1 MSTINDLMTA
11 IAANNKAKGF
21 RDREFNVGEV
31 LMLITSELGEA
42 LEAQRTT
49 KFAEVEHYN
58 KALANAKEI
67 GREEMDFIPAFK
79 TYIKDTFEDELADA
93 FIRLLDLAERAGVDL
108 AWHVEQKMK
117 YNATRPR
124 LHGKAF

>member
-1 MSTINDLMTA
+1 MSNTINELMTA

-42 LEAQRTT
+42 LEATRKEDWANREGFELATSEPHT
-49 KFAEVEHYN
+49 PEHWEAQF
-58 KALANAKEI
+58 KAH
-67 GREEMDFIPAFK
+67 
-79 TYIKDTFEDELADA
+79 IKDSFEDELADS
-93 FIRLLDLAERAGVDL
+93 FIRLLDLAERSGVDL

-124 LHGKAF
+124 LHGKAY